1 MVCKEAL
8 KENDEC
14 PIEGRWRAGV
24 GGELWVSKTIL
35 GSRPGPSPRGYMVS
49 QPAAL
54 TNNNV
59 QQLLEFRDW
68 LYF

>member
-8 KENDEC
+8 KENDEF
-14 PIEGRWRAGV
+14 PVEARWRAGV

-35 GSRPGPSPRGYMVS
+35 GSRPGPSPPGCMVS
-49 QPAAL
+49 QPTAL
-54 TNNNV
+54 TNNDV

>member
-14 PIEGRWRAGV
+14 PVEARWRAGV

-35 GSRPGPSPRGYMVS
+35 GSRPGPLPPGCMVS
-49 QPAAL
+49 QPTAL
-54 TNNNV
+54 TNNDV
-59 QQLLEFRDW
+59 QQLLGLSVKF
-68 LYF
+68 